1 MNDLVK
7 TEGKPQAM
15 IGAAAAVAAPVEQK
29 QYLTFMLGGEM
40 FSIGILCIREI
51 IWYSNLTEV
60 PMMPA
65 CIRGVI
71 NLRGAVVPVMDLSN
85 RFGKP
90 ATPVS
95 KSTCIIIVEVQ
106 TANEGE
112 RQNMGVV
119 VDSVQ
124 AVLEIPTSETE
135 PAPSFGAKI
144 RPDLLVTLTEAQ
156 VPPLACLNETPPVKL
171 FSETLRSAAWFVAPS
186 AVNVVSPPT
195 ETVVPAACFTPP
207 LAFAVPVVT
216 LKFPATLTLP
226 KT

>member
-1 MNDLVK
+1 MNALVK
-7 TEGKPQAM
+7 APKTAL
-15 IGAAAAVAAPVEQK
+15 AAKATAQVVEEK

-40 FSIGILCIREI
+40 FSISILCIKEI
-51 IWYSNLTEV
+51 IWYANLTEV

-90 ATPVS
+90 STPVI
-95 KSTCIIIVEVQ
+95 KSSCIVIVEVP

-112 RQNMGVV
+112 HINMGVV

-124 AVLEIPTSETE
+124 AVLEIPTSEIE

-144 RPDLLVTLTEAQ
+144 RPDFIEGIAKVNGKFVILLNVNRVLSMEEIGQMGQ
-156 VPPLACLNETPPVKL
+156 V
-171 FSETLRSAAWFVAPS
+171 AAIAANMPS
-186 AVNVVSPPT
+186 SS
-195 ETVVPAACFTPP
+195 
-207 LAFAVPVVT
+207 
-216 LKFPATLTLP
+216 
-226 KT
+226 

>member
-1 MNDLVK
+1 MNALVK
-7 TEGKPQAM
+7 TEGLAQAL
-15 IGAAAAVAAPVEQK
+15 IGAAAVAAAPVEQK

-60 PMMPA
+60 PMMPD

-90 ATPVS
+90 ATPVT

-106 TANEGE
+106 TQNEGE
-112 RQNMGVV
+112 RQSMGVV

-124 AVLEIPTSETE
+124 AVLEIAASEIE

-144 RPDLLVTLTEAQ
+144 RPDFIEGIGKVGGKFVILLNVDQ
-156 VPPLACLNETPPVKL
+156 VLSSEEIGQMGQAAASGDVPL
-171 FSETLRSAAWFVAPS
+171 
-186 AVNVVSPPT
+186 
-195 ETVVPAACFTPP
+195 
-207 LAFAVPVVT
+207 LA
-216 LKFPATLTLP
+216 
-226 KT
+226 